1 MSSKDGKESDF
12 FNRWSDRKTAERD
25 DQSQEKVEIP
35 EQAAV
40 ALSSGQE
47 ETSDENLPVPD
58 DLPDIKTL
66 DKNSDFSLFMREG
79 TPKKLKRLALRKLFT
94 SDPIFAGLD
103 GLNDYDEDYSMIGM
117 VAEVVST
124 RYKPG
129 QGMVDPEEEILAKEP
144 EEKISVKE
152 EAKNIPDDGSLKEG
166 DKQDDLSNQEGGEEL
181 SEDLIEDA
189 EMPGLD
195 ENDSDAVT

>member
-1 MSSKDGKESDF
+1 MSSKGGKESNF

-25 DQSQEKVEIP
+25 DQSQEQVEIP

-40 ALSSGQE
+40 VLPSGQE

-152 EAKNIPDDGSLKEG
+152 EVKNIPDDGSSKEG
-166 DKQDDLSNQEGGEEL
+166 DKQDDISNQEGGEEL

-189 EMPGLD
+189 EMPEPD
-195 ENDSDAVT
+195 ENDSDVVT

>member
-40 ALSSGQE
+40 ALPSGQE

-66 DKNSDFSLFMREG
+66 DKNSDF
-79 TPKKLKRLALRKLFT
+79 FT
-94 SDPIFAGLD
+94 NWINQAKIY
-103 GLNDYDEDYSMIGM
+103 LNF
-117 VAEVVST
+117 T
-124 RYKPG
+124 N
-129 QGMVDPEEEILAKEP
+129 EIARV
-144 EEKISVKE
+144 I
-152 EAKNIPDDGSLKEG
+152 
-166 DKQDDLSNQEGGEEL
+166 
-181 SEDLIEDA
+181 
-189 EMPGLD
+189 
-195 ENDSDAVT
+195 

>member
-25 DQSQEKVEIP
+25 DQSQEQVEIP

-129 QGMVDPEEEILAKEP
+129 QGMVDPEEKILAKEP

-152 EAKNIPDDGSLKEG
+152 EAKNIPDDGSSKEG

-189 EMPGLD
+189 EMP
-195 ENDSDAVT
+195 